1 MENLSKDSKSSWKR
15 NQDPNLISTPTP
27 YQTKNAKNNSNLK
40 IYENNTET
48 FDDNNLQTQTLYT
61 NEKRKNMECRHK
73 ITQLKSKIIKLQQEL
88 QHRNTILSKLQYDSE
103 RDKEYLS
110 TLEKMV
116 TKYKQEDKITICQKQ
131 HTTEDTTNPLSTS
144 TITTKRRVSIATIKQ
159 TKQDLDKQILQLTDD
174 IKELTQF
181 KQDIMNLTNNINRNN
196 EEMLTPFKQITEI
209 LCNLNIIYKQKED
222 NLPLKKQTFYEDKQN
237 VFIALKNAYDDIIKI
252 IEGSVQLKQDEFNYL
267 LNVKTEETEKLLMK
281 INALKE
287 ERNRLLKEGEDKTK
301 MINDIRNENEY
312 IKNRDWMKLDEATK
326 ENQTRRIQLTEME
339 NQKIVKGKTKEI
351 HESISNSV
359 KKIRKNFDMTDQNN
373 IDLINIINTQIQ
385 V

>member
-1 MENLSKDSKSSWKR
+1 
-15 NQDPNLISTPTP
+15 
-27 YQTKNAKNNSNLK
+27 
-40 IYENNTET
+40 
-48 FDDNNLQTQTLYT
+48 
-61 NEKRKNMECRHK
+61 MECRHE
-73 ITQLKSKIIKLQQEL
+73 ISQLKSKILKLQQEL
-88 QHRNTILSKLQYDSE
+88 QTRKTILSKLQYDSE
-103 RDKEYLS
+103 KDKEYLN

-116 TKYKQEDKITICQKQ
+116 TKYKQEDKITIRQK
-131 HTTEDTTNPLSTS
+131 HPTEDSSNPLTNS
-144 TITTKRRVSIATIKQ
+144 TITTKRRVSIATIKK

-196 EEMLTPFKQITEI
+196 EEMLTPFKQIIEI
-209 LCNLNIIYKQKED
+209 LCNLNIIYQQKEE
-222 NLPLKKQTFYEDKQN
+222 NIPLKKQTFYEDKQN
-237 VFIALKNAYDDIIKI
+237 AFIALKNAYDEIMKI
-252 IEGSVQLKQDEFNYL
+252 IEGSIQIKQDEFNYL

-287 ERNRLLKEGEDKTK
+287 ERNRLLKEGEEKTK

-312 IKNRDWMKLDEATK
+312 IKNRDWMRFDETSK
-326 ENQTRRIQLTEME
+326 ENQTRRVQLTEME

>member
-1 MENLSKDSKSSWKR
+1 
-15 NQDPNLISTPTP
+15 
-27 YQTKNAKNNSNLK
+27 
-40 IYENNTET
+40 
-48 FDDNNLQTQTLYT
+48 
-61 NEKRKNMECRHK
+61 
-73 ITQLKSKIIKLQQEL
+73 
-88 QHRNTILSKLQYDSE
+88 
-103 RDKEYLS
+103 
-110 TLEKMV
+110 MV
-116 TKYKQEDKITICQKQ
+116 TKYKQEDKITILQKQ
-131 HTTEDTTNPLSTS
+131 HTTEDTTNPFSTS
-144 TITTKRRVSIATIKQ
+144 TITTKRRVSIATIKK
-159 TKQDLDKQILQLTDD
+159 TKQDLDKQIIQLTDD

-196 EEMLTPFKQITEI
+196 EEMLTPFKQIIEI

-237 VFIALKNAYDDIIKI
+237 AFIALKNAYDDIIKI

-312 IKNRDWMKLDEATK
+312 IKNRDWMKFDETTK
-326 ENQTRRIQLTEME
+326 ENQTRRVQLTEME

>member
-1 MENLSKDSKSSWKR
+1 
-15 NQDPNLISTPTP
+15 
-27 YQTKNAKNNSNLK
+27 
-40 IYENNTET
+40 
-48 FDDNNLQTQTLYT
+48 
-61 NEKRKNMECRHK
+61 MECRHE

-131 HTTEDTTNPLSTS
+131 HTTEDTTNPFSTS
-144 TITTKRRVSIATIKQ
+144 TITTKRRVSIATIKK
-159 TKQDLDKQILQLTDD
+159 TKQNLDKQIIQLTDD

-196 EEMLTPFKQITEI
+196 EEMLTPFKQIIEI
-209 LCNLNIIYKQKED
+209 LCNLNNIYKQKED

-237 VFIALKNAYDDIIKI
+237 AFIALKNAYNDIIKI

-287 ERNRLLKEGEDKTK
+287 ERNRLLKEGENKTK

-312 IKNRDWMKLDEATK
+312 IKNRDWMKFDETTK
-326 ENQTRRIQLTEME
+326 ENQTRRVQLTEME

-359 KKIRKNFDMTDQNN
+359 KKIKKNFDMTDQNN

>member
-1 MENLSKDSKSSWKR
+1 MENLSKDFKSSWKR
-15 NQDPNLISTPTP
+15 NQDPNPINTPTP

-61 NEKRKNMECRHK
+61 NEKRKNMECRHE
-73 ITQLKSKIIKLQQEL
+73 ITQLKSKILKLQQEL

-116 TKYKQEDKITICQKQ
+116 TKYKQEDKITIRQKQ
-131 HTTEDTTNPLSTS
+131 HTTEDTSNPLSTS
-144 TITTKRRVSIATIKQ
+144 TITTKRRVSIATIKK

-181 KQDIMNLTNNINRNN
+181 KQDIMNLTNNINHNN
-196 EEMLTPFKQITEI
+196 EEMLTPFKQIIEI

-222 NLPLKKQTFYEDKQN
+222 NVPLKKQTFYEDKQN
-237 VFIALKNAYDDIIKI
+237 VFIALKNAYDDIMKY

-312 IKNRDWMKLDEATK
+312 IKNRDWMKFDETTK
-326 ENQTRRIQLTEME
+326 ENQTRRVQLTEKE
-339 NQKIVKGKTKEI
+339 NQKIIQGKTKEI